1 MRIDERILQDI
12 TERLSGKEI
21 SAAKALAP
29 VAKMRKSDAT
39 QGFSTKGIPGY
50 FCGDR
55 NAKTVVVNLN
65 PGMDAALADCLWDTK
80 KENYNQSSPQAFIN
94 DLYEEYKNFG
104 FRDAARYDEFDIKQA
119 AFLTPWEGCGID
131 LPPKPDWNDKCSCLL
146 AKKNV
151 LYQKL
156 QLELIPYASAKF
168 EFDKMDSNMR
178 LLVPYIETL
187 LEEIFAKERKYV
199 IFNSALFVDL
209 FKHYNDAEKTE
220 VFELG
225 EECSEILL
233 NRKGKCRVVYI
244 HFNDRIQK
252 ALIAHTFPS
261 QSLCRAF
268 KLMQKYGDFCYREW
282 LSHP

>member
-1 MRIDERILQDI
+1 MRIDERILRDI
-12 TERLSGKEI
+12 TERLRGKDI

-29 VAKMRKSDAT
+29 TVKMRKSDAT

-65 PGMDAALADCLWDTK
+65 PGMDAALADCLWDIK

-104 FRDAARYDEFDIKQA
+104 LRDAARFDEFDIKQA
-119 AFLTPWEGCGID
+119 AFLIPWKDSGIE
-131 LPPKPDWNDKCSCLL
+131 LPQEIDNRDKCTCLL

-151 LYQKL
+151 LCQKL
-156 QLELIPYASAKF
+156 QLELVPYASSKF
-168 EFDKMDSNMR
+168 DINKKEIALFKD
-178 LLVPYIETL
+178 YIDTL
-187 LEEIFAKERKYV
+187 LEEIFDKERKYV

-209 FKHYNDAEKTE
+209 FKYYNDAEKTE

-225 EECSEILL
+225 KERSEILL

-268 KLMQKYGDFCYREW
+268 GLMKKYGEFCYRVW
-282 LSHP
+282 LNHP

>member
-1 MRIDERILQDI
+1 MKIDDRILKDI

-29 VAKMRKSDAT
+29 VAKMRKSYAT

-55 NAKTVVVNLN
+55 DAETVVVNLN
-65 PGMDAALADCLWDTK
+65 PGMDAALADCLWNLRKD
-80 KENYNQSSPQAFIN
+80 NYNQTSPQAFIT
-94 DLYEEYKNFG
+94 DLYDEYKNFG
-104 FRDAARYDEFDIKQA
+104 LRDAARYDEFDIKQA
-119 AFLTPWEGCGID
+119 AFLIQWKDSGIK
-131 LPPKPDWNDKCSCLL
+131 LPPLINYKDKSTCLL

-151 LYQKL
+151 LCQKL
-156 QLELIPYASAKF
+156 QLELVPYASSKF
-168 EFDKMDSNMR
+168 DINKKDIALFKD
-178 LLVPYIETL
+178 YIDTL
-187 LEEIFAKERKYV
+187 LDEIFTKERKYV

-209 FKHYNDAEKTE
+209 FKYYNDAEKTE

-225 EECSEILL
+225 KECSKILL

-261 QSLCRAF
+261 RSLCRAF
-268 KLMQKYGDFCYREW
+268 DLMQKYGEFCYREW
-282 LSHP
+282 LNHP

>member
-119 AFLTPWEGCGID
+119 AFLTPWEGSGID

-209 FKHYNDAEKTE
+209 FKHYNDAEKIE
-220 VFELG
+220 VFKLG
-225 EECSEILL
+225 EEHSEILL

-268 KLMQKYGDFCYREW
+268 KLMQKYGDLCYREW

>member
-119 AFLTPWEGCGID
+119 AFLTPWEGSGID

-209 FKHYNDAEKTE
+209 FKYYNDAEKTE
-220 VFELG
+220 VFKLG
-225 EECSEILL
+225 EELSEILK

>member
-1 MRIDERILQDI
+1 MKIDDRILKDI

-29 VAKMRKSDAT
+29 VAKMRKSYAT

-55 NAKTVVVNLN
+55 DAETVVINLN
-65 PGMDAALADCLWDTK
+65 PGMDAALADCLWNLRKD
-80 KENYNQSSPQAFIN
+80 NYNQTSPQAFIN
-94 DLYEEYKNFG
+94 DLYDEYKNFG
-104 FRDAARYDEFDIKQA
+104 LRDAARFDEFDIKQA
-119 AFLTPWEGCGID
+119 AFLIPWKDSGIE
-131 LPPKPDWNDKCSCLL
+131 LPPLINYKDKSTCLL
-146 AKKNV
+146 VKKNS
-151 LYQKL
+151 LCQKL
-156 QLELIPYASAKF
+156 QLELVPYASSKF
-168 EFDKMDSNMR
+168 DINKKKLALFKD
-178 LLVPYIETL
+178 YIDTL
-187 LEEIFAKERKYV
+187 LDEIFTKERKYV

-209 FKHYNDAEKTE
+209 FKYYNDAEKTE

-225 EECSEILL
+225 KERSKILL

-261 QSLCRAF
+261 RSLCRAF
-268 KLMQKYGDFCYREW
+268 DLMQKYGKFCYRVW
-282 LSHP
+282 LNHP

>member
-1 MRIDERILQDI
+1 MRIDERILRDI

-119 AFLTPWEGCGID
+119 AFLTPWEGSGID

-209 FKHYNDAEKTE
+209 FEHYNDAEKTE
-220 VFELG
+220 VFKLG

-268 KLMQKYGDFCYREW
+268 KLMQKYGDFCYRVW
-282 LSHP
+282 LNHP

>member
-1 MRIDERILQDI
+1 MKIDDRILKDI

-21 SAAKALAP
+21 SAAKALTP
-29 VAKMRKSDAT
+29 VAKMRKSYAT

-55 NAKTVVVNLN
+55 DAETVVVNLN
-65 PGMDAALADCLWDTK
+65 LGMDAALADCLWNLRKD
-80 KENYNQSSPQAFIN
+80 NYNQTSPQAFIT
-94 DLYEEYKNFG
+94 DLYDEYKNFG
-104 FRDAARYDEFDIKQA
+104 LRDAARYDEFDIKQA
-119 AFLTPWEGCGID
+119 AFLIPWKDSGIE
-131 LPPKPDWNDKCSCLL
+131 LPQKINNRDKCTCLL

-151 LYQKL
+151 LCQKL
-156 QLELIPYASAKF
+156 QLELVPYASSKF
-168 EFDKMDSNMR
+168 DINKKKLALFKD
-178 LLVPYIETL
+178 YIDTL
-187 LEEIFAKERKYV
+187 LDEIFTKERKYV

-209 FKHYNDAEKTE
+209 FKYYNDVENIE
-220 VFELG
+220 VFKLG
-225 EECSEILL
+225 EEHSDILQ

>member
-1 MRIDERILQDI
+1 MGIDERILQDI
-12 TERLSGKEI
+12 IERLSGKEI
-21 SAAKALAP
+21 SAAKKLSP
-29 VAKMRKSDAT
+29 IMKMTKSGFH
-39 QGFSTKGIPGY
+39 QGFSAKGIPGY
-50 FCGDR
+50 FCGNRD
-55 NAKTVVVNLN
+55 AKTVVVNLN
-65 PGMDAALADCLWDTK
+65 PGMNAALADCLWDIK
-80 KENYNQSSPQAFIN
+80 ADLFNQATPQSFVS
-94 DLYEEYKNFG
+94 DLFEEYRDYG
-104 FRDAARYDEFDIKQA
+104 LRDAARYDEFDIKQA
-119 AFLTPWEGCGID
+119 AFLTPWEGSGID

-168 EFDKMDSNMR
+168 EFDKTDSNMR

-209 FKHYNDAEKTE
+209 FEHYNDAEKTE

-252 ALIAHTFPS
+252 ALIAHTFLS

>member
-1 MRIDERILQDI
+1 MKIDERVLRDI

-21 SAAKALAP
+21 TAAKALAP
-29 VAKMRKSDAT
+29 AAKMRKLDAT
-39 QGFSTKGIPGY
+39 QGFSAKGIPGY

-65 PGMDAALADCLWDTK
+65 PGMDAALADCLWDIRK
-80 KENYNQSSPQAFIN
+80 DNYNQTSPQAFIN

-104 FRDAARYDEFDIKQA
+104 LRDAARYDEFDIKQA
-119 AFLTPWEGCGID
+119 AFLIPWKDSGIT
-131 LPPKPDWNDKCSCLL
+131 LPQEIDNKDKCTCLL

-151 LYQKL
+151 LCQKL
-156 QLELIPYASAKF
+156 QLELVPYASSR
-168 EFDKMDSNMR
+168 FDIVKNDENR
-178 LLVPYIETL
+178 KLFVPYIDTL
-187 LEEIFAKERKYV
+187 LDEIFAKERKYV
-199 IFNSALFVDL
+199 IFNSAIFVDL
-209 FKHYNDAEKTE
+209 FKYYNDAEKTE
-220 VFELG
+220 VFKLG
-225 EECSEILL
+225 EDCSEILQ

-268 KLMQKYGDFCYREW
+268 GLMRKYGEFCYKVW
-282 LSHP
+282 LNHP

>member
-119 AFLTPWEGCGID
+119 AFLTPWEGSGID

-168 EFDKMDSNMR
+168 EFDKMDSNMS

-209 FKHYNDAEKTE
+209 FKYYNDAEKIE
-220 VFELG
+220 VFKLG
-225 EECSEILL
+225 EEHSDILQ
-233 NRKGKCRVVYI
+233 NRKGKCRVIYI

>member
-1 MRIDERILQDI
+1 MKIDDRILKDI

-21 SAAKALAP
+21 SAAKALTP
-29 VAKMRKSDAT
+29 VAKMRKSYAT

-55 NAKTVVVNLN
+55 DAETVVVNLN
-65 PGMDAALADCLWDTK
+65 PGMDAALADCLWNLRKD
-80 KENYNQSSPQAFIN
+80 NYNQTSPQAFIT
-94 DLYEEYKNFG
+94 DLYDEYKNFG
-104 FRDAARYDEFDIKQA
+104 LRDAAGYDEFDIKQA
-119 AFLTPWEGCGID
+119 AFLIPWKDSGIE
-131 LPPKPDWNDKCSCLL
+131 LPQKINNRDKCTCLL

-151 LYQKL
+151 LCQKL
-156 QLELIPYASAKF
+156 QLELVPYASSKF
-168 EFDKMDSNMR
+168 DINKKKLALFKD
-178 LLVPYIETL
+178 YIDTL
-187 LEEIFAKERKYV
+187 LDEIFTKERKYV

-209 FKHYNDAEKTE
+209 FKYYNDVENIE
-220 VFELG
+220 VFKLG
-225 EECSEILL
+225 EEHSDILQ

-282 LSHP
+282 LNHP

>member
-119 AFLTPWEGCGID
+119 AFLTPWEGSGID

-209 FKHYNDAEKTE
+209 FKYYNDAKKTK

-225 EECSEILL
+225 KERSKILL

-261 QSLCRAF
+261 RSLCRAF
-268 KLMQKYGDFCYREW
+268 DLMQKYGEFCYREW
-282 LSHP
+282 LNHP